1 MSGLSIVESH
11 LGSVVDYDADL
22 DSLLPFVVDSAVNN
36 FEITALIGS
45 DNEKEKEKEKVKEVH
60 TTVIHGPAKCRI
72 CCCM

>member
-1 MSGLSIVESH
+1 M
-11 LGSVVDYDADL
+11 DYDADL

-45 DNEKEKEKEKVKEVH
+45 DNEKEKEKEKEVH
-60 TTVIHGPAKCRI
+60 TTVIYGPAKCRI

>member
-36 FEITALIGS
+36 FETTALIGS
-45 DNEKEKEKEKVKEVH
+45 ENEKEKEKEKEVH
-60 TTVIHGPAKCRI
+60 TTVIYGPAKCPI